1 MEATLSGNTGKSL
14 KEFLKEYLENMSFEE
29 VETCELN
36 KMKYNA
42 FKVCE
47 EVSHRVDGGVAP
59 GGYIKA
65 WVTPDEDSLFFW
77 DQKRLHHYL
86 ANKDNQS
93 EVSIP
98 GENYYRKVENFMKNH
113 FVMGEKYSEFL
124 KFSCQETCNF
134 LINMAGMMKFVNEF
148 QSHFLITLVKI
159 NSNICMCL

>member
-1 MEATLSGNTGKSL
+1 
-14 KEFLKEYLENMSFEE
+14 MSFEE

-36 KMKYNA
+36 RMKYNA

-47 EVSHRVDGGVAP
+47 EVSQRVDAGVAP

-77 DQKRLHHYL
+77 DQKHLHHYL
-86 ANKDNQS
+86 ANKD
-93 EVSIP
+93 
-98 GENYYRKVENFMKNH
+98 NFMKNH

-134 LINMAGMMKFVNEF
+134 CNKYGWYDEICERIPEPFPDYTCEDKFKYLHV
-148 QSHFLITLVKI
+148 SVTLAA
-159 NSNICMCL
+159 ND